1 MMQSNHKPTFFLLA
15 GSASLSAETISLDR
29 AHEFVRELTKRVL
42 EAGYG
47 FVVYT
52 AAEPV
57 NGANQPLLFDWTVL
71 REIDAR
77 HPGEASSPRV
87 IIVLAEKNRL
97 EKMNAE
103 QRQLIGRLSMRGL
116 ARLDVIP
123 DEVVTGGNVGDA
135 QAKHAAAMIALGGGK
150 GVADRAYKLLRLG
163 LPVYPMDLKIG
174 ANSEDGEGA
183 IGLHRRFM
191 AEPLSF
197 LSHTGTDAVSKT
209 PALSLEEPIQPVAAI
224 ATQVVALIEREL
236 KAKAGAAP
244 TDVLILT
251 ALAVELK
258 AARLAF
264 GIEENTPAS
273 STNIGQDHWRA
284 QVTTTSGSTTICTI
298 ASFGMAGN
306 VGAATITATLL
317 SEFKPKLVIMLGI
330 AAGMREKV
338 ALGDV
343 VISDRVV
350 AYEGAALENGQ
361 SQARPETY
369 RPVFG
374 VQQKI
379 TTYLASPSS
388 VRERIR
394 AAREAQSL
402 QLPESSEIG
411 NVSKDLMPKAATIAS
426 GEKLLRDPVK
436 FKQLRD
442 LQGKIE
448 IAEMEAVGIFT
459 ACETHGVPCLVIRG
473 ISDFGDTTKDNQF
486 HDLASRAAAIVA
498 ADLVASGMGS

>member
-1 MMQSNHKPTFFLLA
+1 M
-15 GSASLSAETISLDR
+15 
-29 AHEFVRELTKRVL
+29 
-42 EAGYG
+42 
-47 FVVYT
+47 
-52 AAEPV
+52 
-57 NGANQPLLFDWTVL
+57 
-71 REIDAR
+71 
-77 HPGEASSPRV
+77 
-87 IIVLAEKNRL
+87 
-97 EKMNAE
+97 
-103 QRQLIGRLSMRGL
+103 
-116 ARLDVIP
+116 
-123 DEVVTGGNVGDA
+123 
-135 QAKHAAAMIALGGGK
+135 
-150 GVADRAYKLLRLG
+150 RLG
-163 LPVYPMDLKIG
+163 LPVYPIDLKIG

-183 IGLHRRFM
+183 IGLHRKFM

-224 ATQVVALIEREL
+224 ALKVVALIEGEL
-236 KAKAGAAP
+236 AAKAGAAP

-264 GIEENTPAS
+264 GIEEDTPAS
-273 STNIGQDHWRA
+273 STDIGQDHWRA

-374 VQQKI
+374 IQQKI
-379 TTYLASPSS
+379 TTYLASPLT

-402 QLPESSEIG
+402 QMPESSEIG
-411 NVSKDLMPKAATIAS
+411 AVTKDLMPKAATIAS

-436 FKQLRD
+436 FKQLRG

-498 ADLVASGMGS
+498 ADLVASGLGS